1 MQFQR
6 QRGAIEPGV
15 EGRLGATGL
24 GQRLGQA
31 DQRVACGLPAMQV
44 GVAVDRHRHH
54 LGMRA
59 RHVQRHAPPYPAQ
72 ALAAEAFAGALGSG
86 LDVAAGDQAIRA
98 GAAQAGQLDALLAGE
113 LAHRRGRARCQVL
126 AGGWCGA
133 DEETVLQGATAALQA
148 PHHGTGVRLLALEA
162 HQRFADVED
171 VALGAEQL
179 AHHPVVGR
187 GDVHQRLGGFHRDQ
201 ALVGAHA
208 VAGLDVPFDDFR
220 FLQALAQVGQLEVL
234 HGRLPSAQA

>member
-1 MQFQR
+1 MFS
-6 QRGAIEPGV
+6 
-15 EGRLGATGL
+15 
-24 GQRLGQA
+24 
-31 DQRVACGLPAMQV
+31 AML
-44 GVAVDRHRHH
+44 RRTP
-54 LGMRA
+54 RK
-59 RHVQRHAPPYPAQ
+59 RSPPKRSR
-72 ALAAEAFAGALGSG
+72 ALGGG

-179 AHHPVVGR
+179 AHHPIVGR

>member
-1 MQFQR
+1 M
-6 QRGAIEPGV
+6 
-15 EGRLGATGL
+15 
-24 GQRLGQA
+24 
-31 DQRVACGLPAMQV
+31 
-44 GVAVDRHRHH
+44 
-54 LGMRA
+54 
-59 RHVQRHAPPYPAQ
+59 
-72 ALAAEAFAGALGSG
+72 FAG
-86 LDVAAGDQAIRA
+86 
-98 GAAQAGQLDALLAGE
+98 
-113 LAHRRGRARCQVL
+113 GR
-126 AGGWCGA
+126 CGA
-133 DEETVLQGATAALQA
+133 DEETVFQGATAALQA

-179 AHHPVVGR
+179 AHHPIVGR
-187 GDVHQRLGGFHRDQ
+187 RDVHQRLGGFHRDQ